1 MKCDQIAELLPDF
14 LRGSLEREPAETVER
29 HLNECAECRDEVA
42 VWEKLALLP
51 AVAPSPDARVRF
63 ESMLRAYRAGRTE
76 PQASRYAEL
85 QLGRR
90 RAGVQWFRSPLL
102 QMAAGIALVAIGFA
116 IGNGLS
122 RTRSQSDE
130 MTAMRAQLTS
140 MRQLVVLSMLQ
151 EQSASERLQAVSY
164 SQHEERLDP
173 QVLGALLHTLRYDSS
188 VDVRLAALDALS
200 QHSGQPQVRT
210 GVTDALQAQQSPLVQ
225 VALID
230 QLLEWR
236 DPDAVQRLRN
246 FQQSP
251 NLNPTVRQRA
261 EWALS
266 KLQ

>member
-1 MKCDQIAELLPDF
+1 MKCEQIAELLPDF
-14 LRGSLEREPAETVER
+14 LGGSLEREPAEKVER
-29 HLNECAECRDEVA
+29 HLSECANCRDEVA

-51 AVAPSPDARVRF
+51 GVEPSPDARARF
-63 ESMLRAYRAGRTE
+63 EGMLRAYRAGRTE
-76 PQASRYAEL
+76 PSRFAEV

-90 RAGVQWFRSPLL
+90 RAGLPWWRSPLL

-116 IGNGLS
+116 IGNGFNRS
-122 RTRSQSDE
+122 RSESDE
-130 MTAMRAQLTS
+130 LVAMRAQLAST
-140 MRQLVVLSMLQ
+140 RQLVVLSMLQ
-151 EQSASERLQAVSY
+151 EQSASERLQAVSF

-200 QHSGQPQVRT
+200 QHSAQPQVRR
-210 GVTDALQAQQSPLVQ
+210 GVTNALQAQQSPLVQ

-236 DPDAVQRLRN
+236 DPDAVERLRN

-261 EWALS
+261 EWALT

>member
-1 MKCDQIAELLPDF
+1 MKCAQIGELLPDF
-14 LRGSLEREPAETVER
+14 LRGDLQREQAETVER
-29 HLNECAECRDEVA
+29 HLSECADCRDEVA
-42 VWEKLALLP
+42 VWDKLALLP
-51 AVAPSPDARVRF
+51 ASEPSPDARARF

-76 PQASRYAEL
+76 PQASTFVEF
-85 QLGRR
+85 QPRR
-90 RAGVQWFRSPLL
+90 RAPLHWL
-102 QMAAGIALVAIGFA
+102 RAPAFQLAASIVLLAIGFA
-116 IGNGLS
+116 LGNGFTRS
-122 RTRSQSDE
+122 RSQSDE
-130 MTAMRAQLTS
+130 LAAMRTQLTG

-151 EQSASERLQAVSY
+151 QQSASERLQAVSY

-173 QVLGALLHTLRYDSS
+173 QVLNALLHTLRYDSS
-188 VDVRLAALDALS
+188 VDVRLAALNALS
-200 QHSGQPQVRT
+200 QHAAQPQVRT

-236 DPDAVQRLRN
+236 DPDAAQRLRN

-251 NLNPTVRQRA
+251 DLNPTVRERA